1 MSKVSSL
8 LFQAA
13 GWALVGVATL
23 GLFLPLLPTTPFLL
37 VASMCFVRSSPRAQR
52 WLLNSRWFGPLL
64 RDWNEHRAVRRP
76 VKFLAVA
83 VVSAVIAMSFWRDVH
98 WLVRTLIVVLGLVG
112 LTVIYCLPT
121 VPKGPVARES
131 ADP

>member
-76 VKFLAVA
+76 VKYLAVA

>member
-1 MSKVSSL
+1 MSKVSRL
-8 LFQAA
+8 LYQAA

-83 VVSAVIAMSFWRDVH
+83 VVSAVITLSFWRDVH

>member
-1 MSKVSSL
+1 MSKVSRL
-8 LFQAA
+8 LYQAA

-76 VKFLAVA
+76 VKYLAVA